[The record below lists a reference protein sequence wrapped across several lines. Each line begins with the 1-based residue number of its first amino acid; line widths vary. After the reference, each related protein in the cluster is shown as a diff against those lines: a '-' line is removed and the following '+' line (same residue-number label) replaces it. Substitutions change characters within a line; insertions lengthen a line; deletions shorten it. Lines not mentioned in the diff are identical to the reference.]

1 MMRQRNMAQ
10 IKEQRNT
17 TEKELNKIETGNLLN
32 AEFKTLVIRMFNKLR
47 GRVDKLSQNF
57 NKEIVNIKRKTEN
70 I

>member
-1 MMRQRNMAQ
+1 M
-10 IKEQRNT
+10 E
-17 TEKELNKIETGNLLN
+17 TENLTD